1 MNRSPIIEPTKFLS
15 MEGSTEQIEVDS
27 LPKELRFEVETLDRI
42 SQQKLDKL
50 MELEILEL
58 AWHAQKMKVAG
69 LLGQH
74 NAAKAAPKNLSDEGG
89 FK

>member
-15 MEGSTEQIEVDS
+15 MDGSSEQIEVDS

-50 MELEILEL
+50 MALEILEL

-74 NAAKAAPKNLSDEGG
+74 LAAKSPPKEVSHEGTN
-89 FK
+89 